1 MPKWGLSEIG
11 CSKVYINLWMT
22 SFKKSGHTE
31 WMNTAKL
38 TLRRKD
44 ASFFGNLTPVSA
56 LQDVC
61 LRNVRLSSQLSSSD
75 SCLTTL
81 VRGLVTIFGTS
92 ELSRQII
99 HNGTATSTATT
110 PHQVNHSG
118 SRSACRSVQGSPDYY
133 SIASGLIV
141 FDQLIRIQFNLCW
154 VYFENMT
161 ILKKRIW
168 KQWLDASTWQ

>member
-1 MPKWGLSEIG
+1 MNDLFS
-11 CSKVYINLWMT
+11 
-22 SFKKSGHTE
+22 KKSGHTE

-99 HNGTATSTATT
+99 HNGTATSTASLGDSG
-110 PHQVNHSG
+110 QQQQRQWRRCAGQLKG
-118 SRSACRSVQGSPDYY
+118 SRVLKWASV
-133 SIASGLIV
+133 LI
-141 FDQLIRIQFNLCW
+141 DWR
-154 VYFENMT
+154 T
-161 ILKKRIW
+161 IKEKNFRLWSFPPFAIC
-168 KQWLDASTWQ
+168 